1 MSKLKKIVG
10 HIVNGS
16 LLNRIRYQFSGIK
29 KWEDFKKSNQG
40 SILHS
45 VGRGVK
51 LKLYKDSY
59 LSYLIIRGDFEVHEI
74 NFIKKYLKKEDIFVD
89 IGANIGI
96 FSCIAAKKSHKV
108 YSIEP
113 TTHTFQRLIENFN
126 LNNIQNAEALHL
138 AVSAEIAELEMHIS
152 EDGMDAWNTLGA
164 KPDVG
169 NFILQK
175 VNTITLDKFVLS
187 YLNNN
192 TENCLIKIDVEGWE
206 KLVIEGGHIT
216 LSNETAPDI
225 IIEITDENLNRNG
238 TNGLEI
244 LTSLQNYGY
253 HLFEIKE
260 ILIPHRILNKYEY
273 SNIFCT
279 KNLNRVSNRKLK

>member
-1 MSKLKKIVG
+1 MSKLKK
-10 HIVNGS
+10 
-16 LLNRIRYQFSGIK
+16 LLNHIKNGTLRDRIKYQKSGLK
-29 KWEDFKKSNQG
+29 KWEDFKKSANE
-40 SILHS
+40 SIVHS
-45 VGRGVK
+45 IDEEVK

-74 NFIKKYLKKEDIFVD
+74 NFIKNYLKKEDTFVD

-96 FSCIAAKKSHKV
+96 FSCLAAKKSHKV

-113 TTHTFQRLIENFN
+113 TTHTFQRLIENFK
-126 LNNIQNAEALHL
+126 LNSIQNAEALHL
-138 AVSAEIAELEMHIS
+138 AVSSEIGELEMHIS

-164 KPDVG
+164 KPNVG
-169 NFILQK
+169 NFKLQK
-175 VNTITLDKFVLS
+175 INTITLDKFVS
-187 YLNNN
+187 NYLNNN

-216 LSNETAPDI
+216 LSNEIAPDI

-253 HLFEIKE
+253 HLFEIKDS
-260 ILIPHRILNKYEY
+260 LIPHRILNNYEY